1 MTSNFLSVARF
12 LCCDIS
18 KIFRKNPNN
27 FQLSDTKI
35 VLTGGQLHPN
45 LVTEYSGID
54 NGWQVF
60 IPTIISASIIIIII
74 IITITINIVITK
86 TRIYPKTSKNP
97 VIRGSG

>member
-27 FQLSDTKI
+27 FQLSDSKI

-60 IPTIISASIIIIII
+60 IPTTII
-74 IITITINIVITK
+74 IITINLIIKIIITK
-86 TRIYPKTSKNP
+86 AKSYSTTTTTP
-97 VIRGSG
+97 VMRRSV